1 MRVDV
6 RDLVLRYGETT
17 ALDGLT
23 FTLESGKI
31 YGLLGRNGSGK
42 SSLTS
47 VLAAFR
53 RQTSGEALVDGRPVF
68 ENAGLTRGIAL
79 VREEGEAITIG
90 TAEDALYFAE
100 GLRPNWDAGYARS
113 LLETFGIPPKA
124 NVKAMSKGQRSA
136 LGVVVGLASRAPLTM
151 FDEAHLG
158 MDVPSRQAFHDA
170 LLADYMAHPRTFL
183 LASHLIEE
191 AAPLFEEVLV
201 IDRGRLVVQ
210 EDAGTLLAR
219 GASVT
224 GPAAR
229 VDAFTAGLTVLGVK
243 DLGPTRSAMVYGD
256 LDDTRRRE
264 AVEAGLELG
273 PVAMQEL
280 FVHLTGGPR

>member
-1 MRVDV
+1 MRIDV
-6 RDLVLRYGETT
+6 QDLVLCYGETT
-17 ALDGLT
+17 ALDGLS

-68 ENAGLTRGIAL
+68 ENADLTRRIGL
-79 VREEGEAITIG
+79 VRDEGEAITIG
-90 TAEDALYFAE
+90 TVEDALYFAE
-100 GLRPNWDAGYARS
+100 WLRPSWDADYARS

-124 NVKAMSKGQRSA
+124 NVKTMSKGQRSA
-136 LGVVVGLASRAPLTM
+136 LGVVVGLASRTPLTM

-170 LLADYMAHPRTFL
+170 LLADYMAHPRTFI

-191 AAPLFEEVLV
+191 AAPLFEEVLI
-201 IDRGRLVVQ
+201 IDRGRLVVH
-210 EDAGTLLAR
+210 EDAGTLLSR
-219 GASVT
+219 GVSVI

-229 VDAFTAGLTVLGVK
+229 VDAFTAGLTVLDAK
-243 DLGPTRSAMVYGD
+243 DLGPTRSAMVYGE
-256 LDDTRRRE
+256 LDDARRRE
-264 AVEAGLELG
+264 AAEAGLELG

>member
-1 MRVDV
+1 MRIDV

-17 ALDGLT
+17 ALDGLS

-68 ENAGLTRGIAL
+68 ENADLTRRIGL
-79 VREEGEAITIG
+79 VRDEGEAITIG
-90 TAEDALYFAE
+90 TVEDALYFAE
-100 GLRPNWDAGYARS
+100 WLRPSWDADYARS

-136 LGVVVGLASRAPLTM
+136 LGVVVGLASRTPLTM

-170 LLADYMAHPRTFL
+170 LLADYMAHPRTFI
-183 LASHLIEE
+183 LASHLVEE
-191 AAPLFEEVLV
+191 AAPLFEEVLI
-201 IDRGRLVVQ
+201 IDRGRLVVH
-210 EDAGTLLAR
+210 EDAGTLLSR

-224 GPAAR
+224 GPVAR
-229 VDAFTAGLTVLGVK
+229 VDAFTAGLTVLGTK

-264 AVEAGLELG
+264 AAESGLELG

>member
-1 MRVDV
+1 MRIDV
-6 RDLVLRYGETT
+6 QDLVLCYGETT
-17 ALDGLT
+17 ALDGLS

-68 ENAGLTRGIAL
+68 ENPDLTRRIGL
-79 VREEGEAITIG
+79 VRDEGEAITIG
-90 TAEDALYFAE
+90 TVEDALYFAE
-100 GLRPNWDAGYARS
+100 WLRPSWDADYARS

-124 NVKAMSKGQRSA
+124 NVKTMSKGQRSA
-136 LGVVVGLASRAPLTM
+136 LGVVVGLASRTPLTM

-170 LLADYMAHPRTFL
+170 LLADYMAHPRTFI

-191 AAPLFEEVLV
+191 AAPLFEEVLI
-201 IDRGRLVVQ
+201 IDRGRLVVH
-210 EDAGTLLAR
+210 EDAGTLLSR
-219 GASVT
+219 GVSVT

-229 VDAFTAGLTVLGVK
+229 VDAFTAGLTVLDAK
-243 DLGPTRSAMVYGD
+243 DLGPTRSAMVYGE
-256 LDDTRRRE
+256 LDDARRRE
-264 AVEAGLELG
+264 AAEAGLELG

>member
-1 MRVDV
+1 MRIDV
-6 RDLVLRYGETT
+6 QDLVLCYGETT
-17 ALDGLT
+17 ALDGLS

-68 ENAGLTRGIAL
+68 ENADLTRRIGL
-79 VREEGEAITIG
+79 VRDEGEAITIG
-90 TAEDALYFAE
+90 TVEDALYFAE
-100 GLRPNWDAGYARS
+100 WLRPSWDADYARS

-124 NVKAMSKGQRSA
+124 NVKTMSKGQRSA
-136 LGVVVGLASRAPLTM
+136 LGVVVGLASRTPLTM

-170 LLADYMAHPRTFL
+170 LLADYMAHPRTFI

-191 AAPLFEEVLV
+191 AAPLFEEVLI
-201 IDRGRLVVQ
+201 IDRGRLVVH
-210 EDAGTLLAR
+210 EDAGTLLSR
-219 GASVT
+219 GVSVT

-229 VDAFTAGLTVLGVK
+229 VDAFTAGLTVLDAK
-243 DLGPTRSAMVYGD
+243 DLGPTRSAMVYGE
-256 LDDTRRRE
+256 LDD
-264 AVEAGLELG
+264 
-273 PVAMQEL
+273 
-280 FVHLTGGPR
+280 

>member
-1 MRVDV
+1 MRIDV
-6 RDLVLRYGETT
+6 QDLVLCYGETT
-17 ALDGLT
+17 ALDGLS

-68 ENAGLTRGIAL
+68 ENADLTRRIGL
-79 VREEGEAITIG
+79 VRDEGEAITIG
-90 TAEDALYFAE
+90 TVEDALYFAE
-100 GLRPNWDAGYARS
+100 WLRPSWDADYSRS

-124 NVKAMSKGQRSA
+124 NVKTMSKGQRSA
-136 LGVVVGLASRAPLTM
+136 LGVVVGLASRTPLTM

-170 LLADYMAHPRTFL
+170 LLADYMAHPRTFI

-191 AAPLFEEVLV
+191 AAPLFEEVLI
-201 IDRGRLVVQ
+201 IDRGRLVVH
-210 EDAGTLLAR
+210 EDAGTLLSR
-219 GASVT
+219 GVSVT

-229 VDAFTAGLTVLGVK
+229 VDAFTAGLTVLDAK
-243 DLGPTRSAMVYGD
+243 DLGPTRSAMVYGE
-256 LDDTRRRE
+256 LDDARRRE
-264 AVEAGLELG
+264 AAEAGLELG

>member
-136 LGVVVGLASRAPLTM
+136 LGAVVGLASRAPLTM

-183 LASHLIEE
+183 LAGHPIEE
-191 AAPLFEEVLV
+191 AAPLFEGVLV

-210 EDAGTLLAR
+210 EDAGTLLSR

-264 AVEAGLELG
+264 AAEAGLELG

>member
-1 MRVDV
+1 MRIDV

-68 ENAGLTRGIAL
+68 ENADLTRRIGL
-79 VREEGEAITIG
+79 VRDEGEAITIG
-90 TAEDALYFAE
+90 TVEDALYFAE

-136 LGVVVGLASRAPLTM
+136 LGVVVGLASRTPLTM

-170 LLADYMAHPRTFL
+170 LLADYMAHPRTFV

-191 AAPLFEEVLV
+191 AAPLFEEVLI

-210 EDAGTLLAR
+210 EDAGTLLSR
-219 GASVT
+219 GVSVT
-224 GPAAR
+224 GPVAR
-229 VDAFTAGLTVLGVK
+229 VDAFTAGLTVLGAR

-264 AVEAGLELG
+264 AAEAGLELG

>member
-1 MRVDV
+1 MRIDV
-6 RDLVLRYGETT
+6 QDLVLCYGETT
-17 ALDGLT
+17 ALDGLS

-68 ENAGLTRGIAL
+68 ENADLTRRIGL
-79 VREEGEAITIG
+79 VRDEGEAITIG
-90 TAEDALYFAE
+90 TVEDALYFAE
-100 GLRPNWDAGYARS
+100 WLRPSWDADYARS

-124 NVKAMSKGQRSA
+124 NVKTMSKGQRSA
-136 LGVVVGLASRAPLTM
+136 LGVVVGLASRTPLTM

-158 MDVPSRQAFHDA
+158 MDAPSRQAFHDA
-170 LLADYMAHPRTFL
+170 LLADYMAHPRTFI

-191 AAPLFEEVLV
+191 AAPLFEEVLI
-201 IDRGRLVVQ
+201 IDRGRLVVH
-210 EDAGTLLAR
+210 EDAGTLLSR
-219 GASVT
+219 GVSVI

-229 VDAFTAGLTVLGVK
+229 VDAFTAGLTVLDAK
-243 DLGPTRSAMVYGD
+243 DLGPTRSAMVYGE
-256 LDDTRRRE
+256 LDDARRRE
-264 AVEAGLELG
+264 AAEAGLELG